1 MKIRIGS
8 CIAALFL
15 LSGFA
20 SQLRAQLLESL
31 FDNLKPRAVGPAT
44 MGGRTVDFA
53 VYEVDPAIFYAAS
66 ASGGLLKT
74 VNGGNTWE
82 NVFDRQ
88 DTVSIGDVAINPADP
103 NVVWVGTGEANNR
116 QSSSWGDGIYK
127 STDGGK
133 TWTHMGLRQS
143 HHIGRIVINPIDT
156 DIVYVA
162 ALGHL
167 WGANRERGIFM
178 TRDGGL
184 SWQHVLAID
193 ENTGVVDIAIDP
205 VNPKTLYAGAY
216 ARRRSAF
223 GFNGGGPN
231 GGVFKTV
238 DGGRSWNRLE
248 KGLPEGDNGRIGLSI
263 YQKNPDIVYAIVE
276 NENGGIFRSDDK
288 GESWTRVNSL
298 NPRPMYYSQIRVD
311 PSDEK
316 RIYVLGTQLHL
327 SDDGGLTFR
336 DDGAR
341 GVHLDN
347 HAFWINPNNPR
358 HIMTGND
365 GGTWVSR
372 DRSDTWEHLNNY
384 PIGQFYHVSVDMQ
397 QPYWIYG
404 GMQDNATWGGP
415 SAVRDRVGIR
425 NDDWIQMLACDGM
438 YVLVDPNDN
447 DTIYTNCQSGRI
459 VRYDRKTG
467 ERKAIMPALDDREE
481 RLRFNWT
488 TPIVISPFDSNTL
501 YTAGNIVF
509 KSTDRG
515 HSWSAISE
523 DLTTQTDRDELEL
536 MGVLGKD
543 ITRSR
548 NDGISSYGNVTA
560 LNESV
565 LKQGLIYAGTD
576 DGKVHITRDGGKSWT
591 DLTDRIPGVPSM
603 LYVSRLTPSAFD
615 EGTVYATFDGHRSD
629 NFEPYVR
636 VSTDH
641 GQTWRSIS
649 SNLPTGSVYT
659 LKEDTQKANVLYL
672 GTEFGLFASIDR
684 GGHWSRWSSVPTV
697 AVYELVIH
705 PREHDLVLGTHG
717 RSFLV
722 IDDVSPLREFNDMVL
737 ASASHVF
744 ETRAGTQFIPD
755 EDAWFVGGR
764 QYSGPNPEPGA
775 YMNYYLKEDL
785 ENPVEISIS
794 DGSAK
799 VMRELEGPHTAG
811 LHRVAW
817 DLRTEPVAEMGGGF
831 YGNLDFGNAGPFVL
845 PGDYQVKVVAGEET
859 HVKTVT
865 ALADPLV
872 DISDSDRRRRFDVLM
887 MVTDMQKSVQSAGDV
902 VRKAGEQL
910 DRIKELLKEY
920 PDASASVKDVAE
932 AAEKEVTDVRTRLIG
947 RGGGRRGGGRGGP
960 QPVQRQI
967 GSLKG
972 ELIHSQ
978 SPPSAIQSTRAD
990 RYLEELNR
998 LLSEVSK
1005 IQEDTMPA
1013 LYKRLADNKIWPTQ
1027 GKKVDPIK
1035 P

>member
-1 MKIRIGS
+1 MKIRIGFV
-8 CIAALFL
+8 LVTL
-15 LSGFA
+15 LVSPSFT
-20 SQLRAQLLESL
+20 SQLRAQLPESL
-31 FDNLKPRAVGPAT
+31 FDNLKPRAVGLAT

-53 VYEVDPAIFYAAS
+53 VYENDPAIFYAAS

-88 DTVSIGDVAINPADP
+88 STVSIGDVTINPADP
-103 NVVWVGTGEANNR
+103 NIVWVGTGEANNR

-127 STDGGK
+127 SSDGGK
-133 TWTHMGLRQS
+133 TWTHMGLRAS

-167 WGANRERGIFM
+167 WGANRERGVFM
-178 TRDGGL
+178 TRDGGQ

-205 VNPKTLYAGAY
+205 ANPKILYAGAY
-216 ARRRSAF
+216 SRRRSAF
-223 GFNGGGPN
+223 GFNGGGAN
-231 GGVFKTV
+231 GGIYKTV
-238 DGGRSWNRLE
+238 DGGRNWNRLE
-248 KGLPEGDNGRIGLSI
+248 QGLPEGDNGRIGLSI
-263 YQKNPDIVYAIVE
+263 YRKNPDIVYAIVE
-276 NENGGIFRSDDK
+276 NENGGVFRSEDK
-288 GESWTRVNSL
+288 GESWSRFNSL

-311 PSDEK
+311 PSDER
-316 RIYVLGTQLHL
+316 RIYVLGTQLHV
-327 SDDGGLTFR
+327 SDDGGRTFR

-347 HAFWINPNNPR
+347 HAFWINPHSPR

-365 GGTWVSR
+365 GGIWVSR

-467 ERKAIMPALDDREE
+467 ERKAIMPALDDRDE

-488 TPIVISPFDSNTL
+488 TPIVISPYDSNTL
-501 YTAGNIVF
+501 FTAGNIVF

-515 HSWSAISE
+515 HSWNAISE

-543 ITRSR
+543 ISRSR
-548 NDGISSYGNVTA
+548 NDGISFYGNVTA
-560 LNESV
+560 LNQSV
-565 LKQGLIYAGTD
+565 LSEGLIYAGTD
-576 DGKVHITRDGGKSWT
+576 DGNVHVTRDGGKSWT
-591 DLTDRIPGVPSM
+591 DVTDRISGVPSM

-636 VSTDH
+636 VSTDY
-641 GQTWRSIS
+641 GQSWNSIT
-649 SNLPTGSVYT
+649 SNLPRGSVYT
-659 LKEDTQKANVLYL
+659 IKEDTQKANVLYL
-672 GTEFGLFASIDR
+672 GTEFGLFVSIDR
-684 GGHWSRWSSVPTV
+684 GSQWTRWSSVPTV

-722 IDDVSPLREFNDMVL
+722 IPLREFNDMVL
-737 ASASHVF
+737 ASRSHVF
-744 ETRAGTQFIPD
+744 ETRAGIQFIPD

-764 QYSGPNPEPGA
+764 QYSGPNPAPGA
-775 YMNYYLKEDL
+775 YISYYLKEDL
-785 ENPVEISIS
+785 EKPVKISIS
-794 DGSAK
+794 DAAGK
-799 VMRELEGPHTAG
+799 LMRELEGPHTAG

-817 DLRTEPVAEMGGGF
+817 DLRTEPVDEMGGGF
-831 YGNLDFGNAGPFVL
+831 YGNLDFGNSGPFVL
-845 PGDYQVKVVAGEET
+845 PGDYQVKVVAEDDS
-859 HVKTVT
+859 HSKTVT
-865 ALADPLV
+865 ALPDPLV
-872 DISDSDRRRRFDVLM
+872 DISDSDRKKRFQVLM
-887 MVTDMQKSVQSAGDV
+887 TVTDMQRSLQSAGDV

-910 DRIKELLKEY
+910 EQVKELLEEY
-920 PDASASVKDVAE
+920 PDAASAVTEMSE

-960 QPVQRQI
+960 QPVQRRV

-978 SPPSAIQSTRAD
+978 SPPTALQSARAE

-1005 IQEDTMPA
+1005 IQEKTMPA
-1013 LYKRLADNKIWPTQ
+1013 FYRQLSDHKIWPTQ
-1027 GKKVDPIK
+1027 GKKIEPIK